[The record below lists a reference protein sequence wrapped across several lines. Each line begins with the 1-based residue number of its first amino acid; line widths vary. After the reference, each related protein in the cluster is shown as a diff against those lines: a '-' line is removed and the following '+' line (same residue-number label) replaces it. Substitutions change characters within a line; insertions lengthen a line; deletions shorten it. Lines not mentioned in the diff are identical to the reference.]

1 MDNSASDDVTSSGA
15 LWRHARSH
23 GYAARLKDLQQ
34 RRALATAW
42 AIALDYLL
50 IGAAMLVTFNLGW
63 LALLPALLLI
73 GNRQR
78 ALVVLIHDASHR
90 LLCNSGKANDRIAKW
105 LLCPPMLIS
114 LSRYRTLHLQHHQHL
129 GDPQKDTD
137 YLHDEAL
144 IAQGWWATY
153 RTQLL
158 GRSNLFTACFGMLA
172 RMTPGERLTTATWWA
187 LALAGVTTAWGV
199 QGLGLF
205 VALWVTARIG
215 VYHPIISFVIIS
227 DHVGLVPGTVVSFT
241 RNHPGNLASRFIHP
255 HNNGW
260 HLAHHLMPGLPFH
273 ALRSAHGVLMQWP
286 PYRDAEHCEKYFSGP
301 QSVVASWCRKSRRWT
316 LPALDLLSRR

>member
-129 GDPQKDTD
+129 GDPQRTP
-137 YLHDEAL
+137 
-144 IAQGWWATY
+144 ITY
-153 RTQLL
+153 
-158 GRSNLFTACFGMLA
+158 
-172 RMTPGERLTTATWWA
+172 TT
-187 LALAGVTTAWGV
+187 
-199 QGLGLF
+199 
-205 VALWVTARIG
+205 R
-215 VYHPIISFVIIS
+215 P
-227 DHVGLVPGTVVSFT
+227 
-241 RNHPGNLASRFIHP
+241 
-255 HNNGW
+255 
-260 HLAHHLMPGLPFH
+260 
-273 ALRSAHGVLMQWP
+273 
-286 PYRDAEHCEKYFSGP
+286 
-301 QSVVASWCRKSRRWT
+301 
-316 LPALDLLSRR
+316 